1 MSSSAPK
8 TTGISRLIAMAL
20 AVIVIAM
27 TLYLGWQPLVDSGV
41 LVFLVVIG
49 VIVLVVMV
57 REALNFITERFGL
70 WVRGESPRVK
80 EVERSAESMAGQISR
95 SLKTRVQVASMEDTG
110 KYIHI
115 MLHIGAEDERMIQ
128 ELVVI
133 PYNHMYNPD
142 YWNQMTQG
150 IINYNRERI
159 SIPA

>member
-1 MSSSAPK
+1 MSSSVPRK
-8 TTGISRLIAMAL
+8 TGISRLIAMAL
-20 AVIVIAM
+20 AVMLIGA
-27 TLYLGWQPLVDSGV
+27 LLFLGWQPLVDSGV

-49 VIVLVVMV
+49 VIVLVVML
-57 REALNFITERFGL
+57 REAFNFVTERLGL

-95 SLKTRVQVASMEDTG
+95 KLKTQVQVASMEDTG
-110 KYIHI
+110 KYIHV
-115 MLHIGAEDERMIQ
+115 MLNIGADEERLIQ

-142 YWNQMTQG
+142 YWDQMTQG

-159 SIPA
+159 SAPA